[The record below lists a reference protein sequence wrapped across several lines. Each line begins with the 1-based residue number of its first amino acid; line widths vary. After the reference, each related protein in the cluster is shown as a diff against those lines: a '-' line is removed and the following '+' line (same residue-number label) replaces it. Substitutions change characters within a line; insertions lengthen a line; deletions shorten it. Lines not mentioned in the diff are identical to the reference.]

1 MLFAWI
7 RQADVAAS
15 AISCISLDLEQALK
29 REGRLKE
36 KVQELTRKLE
46 KLREHEKSSEIRHQ
60 QSISFVSELKKANRY
75 KLMGYCI
82 WHEMSHNKPSWHNM
96 HVDHLGILFSF
107 AVFIEHQEEHP
118 AFKKSASN
126 PSRCRSLNQEN
137 LWCLLLVAFTV
148 FFCSVTNSN
157 TSHAV
162 SFPLTLTL
170 TFQNLI
176 NFSVVHNLS
185 IPEPRVGPGL

>member
-82 WHEMSHNKPSWHNM
+82 
-96 HVDHLGILFSF
+96 
-107 AVFIEHQEEHP
+107 
-118 AFKKSASN
+118 
-126 PSRCRSLNQEN
+126 
-137 LWCLLLVAFTV
+137 
-148 FFCSVTNSN
+148 
-157 TSHAV
+157 
-162 SFPLTLTL
+162 
-170 TFQNLI
+170 
-176 NFSVVHNLS
+176 
-185 IPEPRVGPGL
+185 